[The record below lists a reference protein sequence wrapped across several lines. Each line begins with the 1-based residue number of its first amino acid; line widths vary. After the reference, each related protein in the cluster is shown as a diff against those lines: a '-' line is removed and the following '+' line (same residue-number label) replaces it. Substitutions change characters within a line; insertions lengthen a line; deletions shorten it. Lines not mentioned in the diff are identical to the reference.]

1 MTRHALGID
10 LGLSGAR
17 AAVLRDDGTL
27 IGRGR
32 SRVLTHVA
40 GEPEADP
47 GSWLDAAIEA
57 GVAAL
62 SDAGSTS
69 IDAIAIG
76 ALGPCP
82 VLLDNALQPVGPAPL
97 FGIDARSEAHRQRLM
112 REHGLNDEE
121 LGLDHVA
128 PKLLWLRD
136 TEPKR
141 FARARWV
148 VDAAGSI
155 VAALTGVP
163 TIDRATAA
171 YHLARGIQPPT
182 PMPEPREAH
191 EIAGALLPTMA
202 RRLGLPAGIPVA
214 VGGCDSYVDL
224 ASMGVR
230 RTGDFGILLGST
242 LILGR
247 VAERAG
253 ASDGLRATP
262 HHGAGWF
269 LGGWTSACG
278 VLLDW
283 SAGLLGTAAV
293 EAAAVLPPGAG
304 GLMMLP
310 YFSGERAPIWDNC
323 ARGAI
328 VGATLQ
334 TSAAELHRAAIDAVA
349 LSALDLSERVLRL
362 TGRCE
367 LARVGGGGTRN
378 AALLTAIS
386 DATGLIL
393 EVPVHAG
400 EAIAPAMLALRA
412 IGLDPVI
419 ATERRVHPAPQ
430 RTHRYREMLAIYR
443 ALYPALASGMHAL
456 GSMNPVVEDVC
467 RRA

>member
-17 AAVLRDDGTL
+17 AAVLREDGIL
-27 IGRGR
+27 VGRGR
-32 SRVLTHVA
+32 SATSTHVA

-47 GSWLDAAIEA
+47 RSWLEAAIDA
-57 GVAAL
+57 SRAAL
-62 SDAGSTS
+62 SDAGIGSV
-69 IDAIAIG
+69 DAIAIG

-82 VLLDNALQPVGPAPL
+82 VLLDDTLQPVGPAPL
-97 FGIDARSEAHRQRLM
+97 FGIDARSEPQRQRLKQQ
-112 REHGLNDEE
+112 HGLSDEE

-128 PKLLWLRD
+128 PKLLWLRE
-136 TEPKR
+136 TQPNR

-148 VDAAGSI
+148 VDAAGSV
-155 VAALTGVP
+155 VAALTGIP

-171 YHLARGIQPPT
+171 YHLAGGIQPPA

-191 EIAGALLPTMA
+191 EIAGPLLPAMA
-202 RRLGLPAGIPVA
+202 RRLQLPAGIPVA
-214 VGGCDSYVDL
+214 VGGCDSYVDVAGL
-224 ASMGVR
+224 GVR
-230 RTGDFGILLGST
+230 RAGDFGILLGST

-247 VAERAG
+247 IVERAD
-253 ASDGLRATP
+253 ASDGLRAMP
-262 HHGAGWF
+262 HHGTGWI

-283 SAGLLGTAAV
+283 SAGLLGASAV
-293 EAAAVLPPGAG
+293 EDAAHLPPGAG

-310 YFSGERAPIWDNC
+310 YFSGERAPIWDNS

-334 TSAAELHRAAIDAVA
+334 TSAAELHRAAIDSVA

-367 LARVGGGGTRN
+367 VARVGGGGTRN
-378 AALLTAIS
+378 AALIAAIC
-386 DATGLIL
+386 DATGLAL
-393 EVPVHAG
+393 EVPAHAG

-412 IGLDPVI
+412 IGLDPAVAI
-419 ATERRVHPAPQ
+419 ERRLHPAPA
-430 RTHRYREMLAIYR
+430 RTRRYREMLEIYR

-456 GSMNPVVEDVC
+456 GSMPPVVEDVC
-467 RRA
+467 RMA

>member
-1 MTRHALGID
+1 MRLHALGID

-32 SRVLTHVA
+32 GAIATHVA
-40 GEPEADP
+40 GQPDAEPR
-47 GSWLDAAIEA
+47 SWLEAAVDA
-57 GVAAL
+57 GRAAL
-62 SDAGSTS
+62 SDAGIGSV
-69 IDAIAIG
+69 DAIAVG

-82 VLLDNALQPVGPAPL
+82 VLLDASLEPVGPAPL
-97 FGIDARSEAHRQRLM
+97 FGIDARSEAHRRRLKQ
-112 REHGLNDEE
+112 EHGLSDEE
-121 LGLDHVA
+121 LSLDHVA
-128 PKLLWLRD
+128 PKLLWLRE
-136 TEPKR
+136 TRPQR

-148 VDAAGSI
+148 VDAAGSV

-171 YHLARGIQPPT
+171 YHLARGIEPPA
-182 PMPEPREAH
+182 PMPEAREAH
-191 EIAGALLPTMA
+191 EIAGALLPA
-202 RRLGLPAGIPVA
+202 IAQRLQLPAGIPVA

-224 ASMGVR
+224 AGMGVR
-230 RTGDFGILLGST
+230 RAGDFGILLGST

-247 VAERAG
+247 VVERPD
-253 ASDGLRATP
+253 ASDGLRAMP
-262 HHGAGWF
+262 HHGTGWL

-283 SAGLLGTAAV
+283 SAGLLGQAAV
-293 EAAAVLPPGAG
+293 EDAAQLPPGAG

-310 YFSGERAPIWDNC
+310 YFSGERAPIWDNS

-328 VGATLQ
+328 IGATLE

-362 TGRCE
+362 TGCCE
-367 LARVGGGGTRN
+367 VARVSGGGTRN
-378 AALLTAIS
+378 AALLAAIC

-393 EVPVHAG
+393 EIPAHAG
-400 EAIAPAMLALRA
+400 EAVAPAVLALRA
-412 IGLDPVI
+412 IGLDPVVTI
-419 ATERRVHPAPQ
+419 EHRLHPAPA
-430 RTHRYREMLAIYR
+430 RTHRYREMLEIYR
-443 ALYPALASGMHAL
+443 ALYPVLAPGMHAL
-456 GSMNPVVEDVC
+456 GSMKPAMEDVC